1 VGRKNII
8 YTYKMLDEVDLDT
21 STDSTATVTTTIDHL
36 SINIVWASA
45 ASGAHT
51 GSVVVQGTN
60 FDPDDSSFVAGN
72 WFDLTL
78 SGGTIALTGTTSGEH
93 LVVFDKIP
101 FRAIRLVYTNS
112 THSAGTLSAIISAK
126 TIGA

>member
-8 YTYKMLDEVDLDT
+8 YTYKMLDGVDLDT
-21 STDSTATVTTTIDHL
+21 SVNSTATVTTTIDHM

-60 FDPDDSSFVAGN
+60 LDPDSASFAAGD

-78 SGGTIALTGTTSGEH
+78 SGGTITLTGATSGEH
-93 LVVFDKIP
+93 VVVFDKIP

-112 THSAGTLSAIISAK
+112 THSAGTFSAIMSAK

>member
-1 VGRKNII
+1 MGRKNII
-8 YTYKMLDEVDLDT
+8 YTYKMLDGVNLDT
-21 STDSTATVTTTIDHL
+21 SVNSTATITTTIDHM

-51 GSVVVQGTN
+51 GSVVIQGTN
-60 FDPDDSSFVAGN
+60 LDPEASSFAAGD
-72 WFDLTL
+72 WFDLEL
-78 SGGTIALTGTTSGEH
+78 SGGTPSLTGTTSGEH
-93 LVVFDKIP
+93 VVVFDKIP

-112 THSAGTLSAIISAK
+112 THSAGTFSAIMSAK

>member
-1 VGRKNII
+1 MGRKNII
-8 YTYKMLDEVDLDT
+8 YTYKMLDGVNLDT

-51 GSVVVQGTN
+51 GTVVVQGTN
-60 FDPDDSSFVAGN
+60 LDPDASSFAAGD

-78 SGGTIALTGTTSGEH
+78 SGGSVTLTGATSGEH
-93 LVVFDKIP
+93 IIIFDKIP
-101 FRAIRLVYTNS
+101 FRAIRLSYTNS
-112 THSAGTLSAIISAK
+112 THSAGTFSAIMSAK

>member
-1 VGRKNII
+1 MGRKNII
-8 YTYKMLDEVDLDT
+8 YTYKMLDGVDLDT
-21 STDSTATVTTTIDHL
+21 SVNSSATVTTTIDHL
-36 SINIVWASA
+36 SINVVWASA

-51 GSVVVQGTN
+51 GSVVIQGTN
-60 FDPDDSSFVAGN
+60 LDPDASSFAASD

-78 SGGTIALTGTTSGEH
+78 SGGTITLTGALAGEH
-93 LVVFDKIP
+93 IVIFDKIP

-112 THSAGTLSAIISAK
+112 THSAGTFSAIMSAK

>member
-1 VGRKNII
+1 MGRKNII
-8 YTYKMLDEVDLDT
+8 YTYKMLDGVDLDT
-21 STDSTATVTTTIDHL
+21 SVNSTATVTTTIDHM

-45 ASGAHT
+45 ASSGHT
-51 GSVVVQGTN
+51 GEVKVQGTN
-60 FDPDDSSFVAGN
+60 LDPDAADFVAGD

-78 SGGTIALTGTTSGEH
+78 SGGSITLTGATSGEH

-101 FRAIRLVYTNS
+101 FRAIRLSYTNS
-112 THSAGTLSAIISAK
+112 THSAGTFSAIMSAK